1 MEQGCVDTREVD
13 MKITRENLIEAIDKE
28 MDDYTKN
35 AYNEKRS
42 DETRKDSRFGMRVAM
57 IIRRILV
64 RIK

>member
-1 MEQGCVDTREVD
+1 